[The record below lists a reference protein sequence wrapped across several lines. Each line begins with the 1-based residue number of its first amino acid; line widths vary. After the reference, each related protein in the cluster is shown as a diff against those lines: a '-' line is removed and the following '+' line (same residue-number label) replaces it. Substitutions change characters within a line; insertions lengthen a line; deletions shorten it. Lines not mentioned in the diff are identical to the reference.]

1 MQSPPLHH
9 PVPQHRINLD
19 AVNANSGSPYGTAP
33 QYGGYGQQVPP
44 QGYGVPPQGAAPGAP
59 YQNYAPGAQAYPQSY
74 GAQPH
79 AHAQAYP
86 QAAQAP
92 QQPAQPFNPL
102 NFVDQS
108 QIGQQA
114 FSYGHDYLSRS
125 FGSYL
130 RSAISLQYYF
140 QVNTS
145 YVRQKLLIILFPWR
159 HKPWSRQLQPVQGD
173 GTQDAYAFPCED
185 VNAPDMYIPLM
196 AFITHLVAIALVQG
210 VRDEFHP
217 EQFGAR
223 ASRALGLVV
232 AELVLLKLFAYLL
245 AASNSS
251 LADLFAYSGYK
262 FVAVTLTT
270 LCELVSSK
278 SSLKW
283 GVFAYTSAATAFF
296 MLRSL
301 KYILLPEYSAQN
313 PATTISGSRRQ
324 QRIQFLFFYGIVCQL
339 LLMYFLL

>member
-33 QYGGYGQQVPP
+33 QYGGYNQQTAS
-44 QGYGVPPQGAAPGAP
+44 QGYGFPPQGAAQGAP
-59 YQNYAPGAQAYPQSY
+59 QSASYQNYAAGAQAYPQSY

-79 AHAQAYP
+79 A
-86 QAAQAP
+86 QAAGS

-114 FSYGHDYLSRS
+114 FNYGHDYLSRS
-125 FGSYL
+125 FGSYV

-140 QVNTS
+140 QVSTS

-173 GTQDAYAFPCED
+173 GTQDAYAFPSED
-185 VNAPDMYIPLM
+185 VNAPDMYIPMM
-196 AFITHLVAIALVQG
+196 AFITHLVVIALVQG
-210 VRDEFHP
+210 MRNEFHP
-217 EQFGAR
+217 EQFSAR
-223 ASRALGLVV
+223 ASRALGLVA

-262 FVAVTLTT
+262 FIAVTLTT

-278 SSLKW
+278 STLKW
-283 GVFAYTSAATAFF
+283 SVFAYTSAATAFF

-313 PATTISGSRRQ
+313 PTTTLSGSRRQ
-324 QRIQFLFFYGIVCQL
+324 QRIQFLFFYGIVCQQ